1 MLSPGVSQ
9 EEKAQ
14 AERDL
19 KVAEEEYQRL
29 HPRVAE
35 AQKSFER
42 LQQEAQ
48 QLSLKFKDA
57 KQGKADYQQHKERL
71 ESAKRKVT
79 EAKKEASKDNNAE
92 KKRLIRQI
100 RDHMIRHTAEIEKA
114 TSNYNDYLDAVARQ
128 AGIAM
133 SEDGLISKKQQ
144 LQDQL
149 EIMQQQTVHLEQE
162 YNRLNNSFTL
172 VRQQVLELK
181 RQADNS
187 APIGT
192 DDNPTPLRAKLDEI
206 TADKTELEDL
216 IYEAKEKI
224 GRIINNPAVLRNY
237 EELKEKFE
245 AQKTRLEDL
254 ADTNGGKSLELKNL
268 KEPYVAA
275 LTNIVNKVNAL
286 FEVYMQELGCAGKRI
301 THICKQAITVYNCKT

>member
-1 MLSPGVSQ
+1 MLSPGVPQ
-9 EEKAQ
+9 EEKLQ

-19 KVAEEEYQRL
+19 KVAEDEYQKMN
-29 HPRVAE
+29 PRVAE
-35 AQKSFER
+35 AQRSFER
-42 LQQEAQ
+42 IQQEAQ

-71 ESAKRKVT
+71 ESAKRKVA
-79 EAKKEASKDNNAE
+79 EAKKEASKDNKAE

-100 RDHMIRHTAEIEKA
+100 RDHTSRYIAELEKA
-114 TSNYNDYLDAVARQ
+114 STSYNDYLDASVRQ
-128 AGIAM
+128 AGVSM
-133 SEDGLISKKQQ
+133 SEDGLITKKQQ

-149 EIMQQQTVHLEQE
+149 EIMQQQTVHLERE

-181 RQADNS
+181 RQADNC

-224 GRIINNPAVLRNY
+224 GRIINNPAVIRNY
-237 EELKEKFE
+237 EELKEKFDD
-245 AQKTRLEDL
+245 QKQRLEDL

-268 KEPYVAA
+268 KEPYLAA
-275 LTNIVNKVNAL
+275 LTNIVHKVNTL
-286 FEVYMQELGCAGKRI
+286 FEVYMQELGCAGKRKVDI
-301 THICKQAITVYNCKT
+301 TRKVSFTVIV